1 MSTMV
6 LNNAFFS
13 FDGTDL
19 SSYVRSVTLSY
30 EAETGDDT
38 AMGDDTRSN
47 LAGLK
52 NWSAE
57 VEFNQ
62 DYAGSGVDDTL
73 FSKMGTSATLTIRPK
88 STAVASDN
96 PEFSGTGVL
105 TSYPPLGGTVG
116 DVHTT
121 SASFVPGGSS
131 PTLTR
136 STS

>member
-1 MSTMV
+1 MAEMI
-6 LNNAFFS
+6 LDNAFVE

-38 AMGDDTRSN
+38 AMSDDTRSN
-47 LAGLK
+47 LGGLK
-52 NWSAE
+52 NWS
-57 VEFNQ
+57 VELEMNQ
-62 DYAGSGVDDTL
+62 DYSSSAVDDTL
-73 FSKMGTSATLTIRPK
+73 FSKVGSTGTIKIRPDAG
-88 STAVASDN
+88 SAASDN
-96 PEFSGTGVL
+96 PEFSGDAVL
-105 TSYPPLGGTVG
+105 TDYPPIGGSVG

-121 SASFVPGGSS
+121 TASFVPGGAS

>member
-1 MSTMV
+1 MATTT
-6 LNNAFFS
+6 LTNAFFE
-13 FDGTDL
+13 FDTVDL

-47 LAGLK
+47 LAGLY
-52 NWSAE
+52 NWSIE

-62 DYAGSGVDDTL
+62 DYDASAVDDTL
-73 FSKMGTSATLTIRPK
+73 FAKVGKTGTVKVRNDAGAI
-88 STAVASDN
+88 STTN
-96 PEFSGTGVL
+96 PEFSGDAVL
-105 TSYPPLGGTVG
+105 TSYPPLGGSVG

-121 SASFVPGGSS
+121 SASFVPGGAS

>member
-1 MSTMV
+1 MATMI
-6 LNNAFFS
+6 LDDAFVE
-13 FDGTDL
+13 FDTVDL

-62 DYAGSGVDDTL
+62 DYSSSAVDDTL
-73 FSKMGTSATLTIRPK
+73 FAKVGTTGTFKVRPK
-88 STAVASDN
+88 STAVATDN

>member
-1 MSTMV
+1 MATTI
-6 LNNAFFS
+6 LDNAFVE
-13 FDGTDL
+13 FDSVDL

-62 DYAGSGVDDTL
+62 DYTSSAVDDTL
-73 FSKMGTSATLTIRPK
+73 FAKVGTSATLTIRPDAGTAS
-88 STAVASDN
+88 STN
-96 PEFSGTGVL
+96 PEYSGDAVL
-105 TSYPPLGGTVG
+105 TSYPPIGGSVG

-121 SASFVPGGSS
+121 TASFVPGGSS

>member
-1 MSTMV
+1 MATEI
-6 LNNAFFS
+6 LDDAFFE

-19 SSYVRSVTLSY
+19 SSFVRSVTLSY

-38 AMGDDTRSN
+38 AMGDDTRSS
-47 LAGLK
+47 LGGLK

-62 DYAGSGVDDTL
+62 DYASSAVDDTL
-73 FSKMGTSATLTIRPK
+73 FGKVGTSGTVKIRPK
-88 STAVASDN
+88 SDAVGAQN
-96 PEFSGTGVL
+96 PEFTGDGVL
-105 TSYPPLGGTVG
+105 TSYPPIGGSVG

-121 SASFVPGGSS
+121 TASFVPGGSS

>member
-1 MSTMV
+1 MATTV
-6 LNNAFFS
+6 LDNAFVE
-13 FDGTDL
+13 FDSVDL

-38 AMGDDTRSN
+38 AMGDETRSS

-52 NWSAE
+52 NWSVE

-62 DYAGSGVDDTL
+62 DYTSSAVDDTL
-73 FSKMGTSATLTIRPK
+73 FSKVGSSATLNIRPDAGNVS
-88 STAVASDN
+88 STN
-96 PEFSGTGVL
+96 PEYSASAVL
-105 TSYPPLGGTVG
+105 TSYPPIGGSVG

-121 SASFVPGGSS
+121 TASFVPGGSS

>member
-1 MSTMV
+1 MATMV
-6 LNNAFFS
+6 LTNAFFE
-13 FDGTDL
+13 FDSVDL
-19 SSYVRSVTLSY
+19 SSFVRSITLSY

-38 AMGDDTRSN
+38 GMSDDTRSN
-47 LAGLK
+47 IAGLK

-62 DYAGSGVDDTL
+62 DYSGSAVDDTL
-73 FSKMGTSATLTIRPK
+73 FSKVGTAATVTIRPDAG
-88 STAVASDN
+88 TVASDN

-105 TSYPPLGGTVG
+105 TSYPPIGGSVG